1 MKNETQKAT
10 EQELLDKMYKNVTM
24 GSESIVN
31 IMPKVGNEKLRGEL
45 CSQLDRYEDFSKQ
58 ISVAIEQVG
67 GTPKPENM
75 VSRVSAKMGVAMNT
89 MMDSSTSHIAEM
101 IIKGATMGITDMTRT
116 LREYENSSCSE
127 NSLKLARQITAFEED
142 TVERMKQ
149 YL

>member
-24 GSESIVN
+24 GAESIVN
-31 IMPKVGNEKLRGEL
+31 IMPKVGNKNLRSEL
-45 CSQLDRYEDFSKQ
+45 CAQLDRYEDFTKQ
-58 ISVAIEQVG
+58 ISVAIETVG

-101 IIKGATMGITDMTRT
+101 IIKGATMGVTDMTKT

-127 NSLKLARQITAFEED
+127 NSLKLARQITSFEEED
-142 TVERMKQ
+142 RKSVV
-149 YL
+149 